1 MVTPDLIYSSLMD
14 SPVGAISLFC
24 NETHLLRIWFGE
36 HPDLTAN
43 SHPLLHWTEQQI
55 TEYFAG
61 KRKQFELPLA
71 ANGTPFQEKVWT
83 TLQTIPYGQ
92 CLSYS
97 QLAQRM
103 GQLKAIRAV
112 AAANGKNPL
121 PILIPCHR
129 VIGQNGS
136 LVGFTGGLAIKKKLL
151 DLEAE
156 YCGVQLFPL

>member
-1 MVTPDLIYSSLMD
+1 METPDLIYSSWMD
-14 SPVGAISLFC
+14 SPVGTISLFC
-24 NETHLLRIWFGE
+24 NKTHLLRIWFGE
-36 HPDLTAN
+36 HPDLTDKH
-43 SHPLLHWTEQQI
+43 HPLLQEAEQQI
-55 TEYFAG
+55 REYFSG
-61 KRKQFELPLA
+61 DRKLFELPMA
-71 ANGTPFQEKVWT
+71 ANGTTFQEKVWA

-151 DLEAE
+151 DLEAGF
-156 YCGVQLFPL
+156 CGMNLF